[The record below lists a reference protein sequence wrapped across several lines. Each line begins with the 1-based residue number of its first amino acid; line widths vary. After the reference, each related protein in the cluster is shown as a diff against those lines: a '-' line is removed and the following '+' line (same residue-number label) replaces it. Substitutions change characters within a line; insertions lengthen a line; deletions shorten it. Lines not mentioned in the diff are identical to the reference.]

1 MRRVAVERTTT
12 MVVVGTTRDAEQG
25 TGEQVLAFRI
35 GRGRKSRRESRRG
48 QAGVESFR
56 GEALG
61 RQM

>member
-35 GRGRKSRRESRRG
+35 GRGRKGRRESKG
-48 QAGVESFR
+48 EEVGVESCR
-56 GEALG
+56 GEVL
-61 RQM
+61 